1 MKLTFTATRGKIPL
15 YKGTYDVSDAQTFGD
30 ACADM
35 WTKLAQQSLASATN
49 IGAAYEALGDNVI
62 PDLRSVEVRF
72 EQRDP

>member
-1 MKLTFTATRGKIPL
+1 MKLTFTATRGKAPL
-15 YKGTYDVSDAQTFGD
+15 YEGTYDVSDARSFGD

-35 WTKLAQQSLASATN
+35 WIKLAQKSLAAATS
-49 IGAAYEALGDNVI
+49 IGAAYEALEDNVI